1 MAKDS
6 RAYTLLLRLLAMA
19 ATISAAVVMATSHET
34 TTIFSITIKAEFYQI
49 PSFTFFV
56 IANSISAAY
65 SLLTLFLPPAGLMS
79 RWLVVFD
86 VMIAML
92 LTGALASAGSISQ
105 VGKKGNVH
113 AGWLPICDEVSKYCN
128 QVMAALISGFIGLL
142 LYTIIVLHT
151 ITTEL
156 NPLLP

>member
-1 MAKDS
+1 METYVTQS
-6 RAYTLLLRLLAMA
+6 PLLLLVVSGRRLVWFLYPNQN
-19 ATISAAVVMATSHET
+19 ISPKSVKD
-34 TTIFSITIKAEFYQI
+34 IFF
-49 PSFTFFV
+49 
-56 IANSISAAY
+56 NS
-65 SLLTLFLPPAGLMS
+65 SLTDREGLIS
-79 RWLVVFD
+79 RWFAVFD
-86 VMIAML
+86 VIIAML
-92 LTGALASAGSISQ
+92 LTGAMASAGSISQ

-128 QVMAALISGFIGLL
+128 QIMAALISGFIGLF

>member
-1 MAKDS
+1 MAKAS
-6 RAYTLLLRLLAMA
+6 RACALLLRFLAMA
-19 ATISAAVVMATSHET
+19 ATISAAAIMATSHET
-34 TTIFSITIKAEFYQI
+34 TNIFSITIKAEFYQI

-65 SLLTLFLPPAGLMS
+65 SLIALFLLPAGLIS
-79 RWLVVFD
+79 RWFAVI
-86 VMIAML
+86 IAML
-92 LTGALASAGSISQ
+92 LTGAMASAGSISQ

-128 QVMAALISGFIGLL
+128 QIMEALISGFIGLL
-142 LYTIIVLHT
+142 LHTIIVLHT